1 MPRIRTAAVPLLV
14 AAALVGVT
22 GCAATDGPV
31 PTSTPETVPVP
42 ATPAQWADE
51 RVSELTIEQKAA
63 SLLMLHAP
71 GTDPAPLRA
80 LVDEGVSGLILM
92 GDNVPGTPAEL
103 AALTK
108 AVQADPEAPVL
119 MGIDEEGGEVQR
131 LPWDGTA
138 GAEALRAAP
147 ADAAEDAFAA
157 RAATLADVGVDV
169 NFGIVADVTADPSSF
184 ISGRVL
190 GADPEAAAD
199 RVAAAVAGER
209 GAVLSTL
216 KHFPG
221 HGAAPGDSH
230 DSVPTAPLTVE
241 QWRAGPAIPFE
252 AGIDA
257 GAELVMTGH
266 LAYPAIDAAPASL
279 SPEWHRILR
288 EELGFDGVVVT
299 DDMLMLQANG
309 LPEYADPGENAV
321 RAIAA
326 GSDLLLYVLPADPS
340 EFGISVSGLVDSIVA
355 AVHSGRLDEARLD
368 DAVERVLELR
378 RSLANESDHRIGE

>member
-1 MPRIRTAAVPLLV
+1 MRPIRTAAVPLLV
-14 AAALVGVT
+14 AAALFGVA
-22 GCAATDGPV
+22 GCAPTDGPAPDSV
-31 PTSTPETVPVP
+31 PETMPVP

-51 RVSELTIEQKAA
+51 RVSELTIEEKAA

-103 AALTK
+103 TALTS

-147 ADAAEDAFAA
+147 VDAAEDAFAM
-157 RAATLADVGVDV
+157 RAATLSDAGVDV

-190 GADPEAAAD
+190 GADPHAAAD

-266 LAYPAIDAAPASL
+266 LAYPAVDAAPASL

-340 EFGISVSGLVDSIVA
+340 EYGISVDGLVESIVA

-378 RSLANESDHRIGE
+378 RSLADESVG